1 MQEKSTQELLTAL
14 SQAEN
19 LNTFLEEN
27 KPYFRHDHLSDF
39 LVRYMEQKG
48 IRRRDLVQG
57 SQLEEVYAYQILNGI
72 KIPRRDKVL
81 CLLLAMHAT
90 LEECQTLLKVC
101 GYPPLYAKN
110 ERDAVLIY
118 AFNNGLNVMET
129 QERLDQEGIG
139 LLD

>member
-1 MQEKSTQELLTAL
+1 MREKSTQELLTAL

-48 IRRRDLVQG
+48 IRHRDLVQG

>member
-14 SQAEN
+14 S
-19 LNTFLEEN
+19 NTKDLDAFLEEN
-27 KPYFRHDHLSDF
+27 KMYFRHEHLSDF
-39 LVRYMEQKG
+39 LRRYMDGKG
-48 IRRRDLVQG
+48 MKRRDLILA

-72 KIPRRDKVL
+72 KTPRRDKVL
-81 CLLLAMHAT
+81 CLLLAMHVT

-118 AFNNGLNVMET
+118 ALRNGLSVIET
-129 QERLDQEGIG
+129 QERLDQAGSE
-139 LLD
+139 LLL